1 MDKVVFSVYLGNPD
15 NDNGTTLDLP
25 ARPWAMRDALAKLR
39 LREGQEPYWQ
49 VEDLGRYDFLE
60 FHLDKCGLYH
70 FNALAEQLS
79 TFNEADAIAFEG
91 LVQMETDK
99 LCQSN
104 GGELTIQRML
114 DLAYSVDC
122 CHVVPEVRDDAALG
136 KFYVE
141 NDFLPELEKVPDKV
155 LEMLDYHDIRRTS
168 DRLCKEHGLSVIIPG
183 QDKGK
188 SYIEHQAA
196 QNGTSY
202 KAKLKA
208 AIDRLLP
215 ACSNL
220 EELLCRLQREGYEI
234 KRGKYISARA
244 PDQERFTRLKTL
256 GADYTEEALAARIAG
271 RARPSRQP
279 KQQDGK
285 ISLLIDI
292 QNNIKAQQSAGFTHW
307 AKLNNL
313 KQAAKTMNFLTEHG
327 ISSYGELES
336 KLNAVS
342 ARRDTAH
349 AEIKRIESRSAE
361 LTIVMKHAGTYR
373 QLKPLYDRYRKSND
387 KEKFLRGHE
396 SEIILFEAAA
406 RELKRLG
413 AVPLPTT
420 ESMKTELAN
429 LNAEKERFLAEYKA
443 ARTEAQEYE
452 TVKQNVDALLA
463 VPKEQEQQR
472 RHELE

>member
-1 MDKVVFSVYLGNPD
+1 MPD
-15 NDNGTTLDLP
+15 FATLLSEHIHNKNIKTYALAQYCNLDRSNMYKIIKGQRKPSSLEMVEKMCKFMHLSPSEQADMEESYHIALIGRENYYRRKAVQQFFEEFRIPTLQLP
-25 ARPWAMRDALAKLR
+25 ATSPSNASDYADNATLLHSH
-39 LREGQEPYWQ
+39 
-49 VEDLGRYDFLE
+49 LE
-60 FHLDKCGLYH
+60 INRSLLYI
-70 FNALAEQLS
+70 
-79 TFNEADAIAFEG
+79 IA
-91 LVQMETDK
+91 
-99 LCQSN
+99 S
-104 GGELTIQRML
+104 EL
-114 DLAYSVDC
+114 
-122 CHVVPEVRDDAALG
+122 
-136 KFYVE
+136 K
-141 NDFLPELEKVPDKV
+141 
-155 LEMLDYHDIRRTS
+155 
-168 DRLCKEHGLSVIIPG
+168 
-183 QDKGK
+183 K
-188 SYIEHQAA
+188 S
-196 QNGTSY
+196 G
-202 KAKLKA
+202 
-208 AIDRLLP
+208 
-215 ACSNL
+215 
-220 EELLCRLQREGYEI
+220 
-234 KRGKYISARA
+234 
-244 PDQERFTRLKTL
+244 
-256 GADYTEEALAARIAG
+256 
-271 RARPSRQP
+271 
-279 KQQDGK
+279 GK

-361 LTIVMKHAGTYR
+361 LAIVMKHVGTYR

-429 LNAEKERFLAEYKA
+429 LSAEKERLLAEYKT